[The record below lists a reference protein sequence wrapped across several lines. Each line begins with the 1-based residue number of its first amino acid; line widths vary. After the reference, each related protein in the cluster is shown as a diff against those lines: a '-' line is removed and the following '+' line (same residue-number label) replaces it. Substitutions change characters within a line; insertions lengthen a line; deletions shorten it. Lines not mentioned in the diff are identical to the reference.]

1 MINEEKALSER
12 KVFMK
17 KLVLFGDSIT
27 AGYGEEAI
35 TPILQELIAKGIAAQ
50 NLETIEI
57 VNAGMPG
64 DRTEEGLQRLDKDV
78 LAEKPDIVTIF
89 FGANDTNSDRL
100 VPLEKY
106 AENLETMIEKIGR
119 EKVILLTPPYVDCQR
134 KPTRDDARIRTYV
147 ERVKVIGANYEL
159 PVIDLYQAMVVYP
172 GTDEF
177 LQEDG
182 LHFSKTGYEF
192 LAALI
197 VREIKGRLMTKENS

>member
-1 MINEEKALSER
+1 
-12 KVFMK
+12 MK

-35 TPILQELIAKGIAAQ
+35 TPILQKLITEDLDAQ
-50 NLETIEI
+50 NLEEILI

-64 DRTEEGLQRLDKDV
+64 DTTDDGMKRLEKEV
-78 LAEKPDIVTIF
+78 LAEKPDMVTIF
-89 FGANDTNSDRL
+89 FGANDTNSDNL

-106 AENLETMIEKIGR
+106 AENIETMITEIGK
-119 EKVILLTPPYVDCQR
+119 EKVILLTPPYVDCAR
-134 KPTRDDARIRTYV
+134 KPTRDDDRIRDYV
-147 ERVKVIGANYEL
+147 ERVKVIGAKYEI
-159 PVIDLYQAMVVYP
+159 PVIDLYKAMVAYP

-182 LHFSKTGYEF
+182 LHFSQVGYDL

-197 VREIKGRLMTKENS
+197 VREIKGRLMTKEK

>member
-1 MINEEKALSER
+1 
-12 KVFMK
+12 MK

-35 TPILQELIAKGIAAQ
+35 TPILQNLITEGLDAQ
-50 NLETIEI
+50 NLEKILI

-64 DRTEEGLQRLDKDV
+64 DTTDDGMKRLEKEV
-78 LAEKPDIVTIF
+78 LAEKPDMVTIF
-89 FGANDTNSDRL
+89 FGANDTNSDNL

-106 AENLETMIEKIGR
+106 AENIETMIQKSGKEKI
-119 EKVILLTPPYVDCQR
+119 ILLTPPYVDCGR
-134 KPTRDDARIRTYV
+134 KPNREDHRIQEYA
-147 ERVKVIGANYEL
+147 ERVKVIGGRYEI
-159 PVIDLYQAMVVYP
+159 PVIDLYKAMAAYP

-182 LHFSKTGYEF
+182 LHFSQVGYEL

-197 VREIKGRLMTKENS
+197 VREIKGRLMTKEK